1 MSIRVNVNGTLRG
14 ANELHVSALDR
25 GFLYGDSIYEV
36 IRTYEGRPFA
46 LGLHLDRL
54 WRSAAML
61 EIEIPVSRAG
71 LIERVRETV
80 AAAANKVTY
89 IRIVVTRGAGEITLD
104 PAYAVDPLVVVIVA
118 PLRRVPAEWQ
128 EDGIRTALVPVGRGP
143 EGAVPGGAKSGNY
156 LANLMAL
163 GRARRAQADEAILVD
178 TAGVVT
184 EGASS
189 NVFAVRDGRLLTP
202 ALGRAI
208 LEGITR
214 GLVLDIA
221 RSIPLPVEER
231 DVRPDELLAAS
242 EVFIT
247 STLREIVPVVRID
260 EHRIG
265 NGFPG
270 PVTQDLLRRFR
281 ERIPS
286 QVGWD
291 EGLPPWSMP
300 PP

>member
-14 ANELHVSALDR
+14 ANELHVSVLDR
-25 GFLYGDSIYEV
+25 GFLYGDSVYEV

-54 WRSAAML
+54 WRSAEML
-61 EIEIPVSRAG
+61 EIEIPVARAG

-80 AAAANKVTY
+80 TAAANKVTY
-89 IRIVVTRGAGEITLD
+89 IRIVVTRGAGEIALD
-104 PAYAVDPLVVVIVA
+104 PAYARDPLVVVIVA
-118 PLRRVPAEWQ
+118 PLRRIPPEWQ
-128 EDGIRTALVPVGRGP
+128 EDGIRAALVPVGRGP
-143 EGAVPGGAKSGNY
+143 EGSVPGGAKSGNY

-163 GRARRAQADEAILVD
+163 GRARRAGAEEAILVD
-178 TAGVVT
+178 TAGLVT

-189 NVFAVRDGRLLTP
+189 NVFAVRESRLFTP
-202 ALGRAI
+202 ALDRAL

-214 GLVLDIA
+214 GLVLDVA

-231 DVRPDELLAAS
+231 DVRPDDLLDAN

-260 EHRIG
+260 EQRIG
-265 NGFPG
+265 EGLPG
-270 PVTQDLLRRFR
+270 RVTEDLLRRFR
-281 ERIPS
+281 ERIPALL
-286 QVGWD
+286 GWD
-291 EGLPPWSMP
+291 EGIPQP
-300 PP
+300 